1 MAQGKWREEHTLRQ
15 LSNSEDERAATCLG
29 RQGPASGG
37 TWEVL
42 GDGAGQ
48 LPLMEVSHL
57 RQKSMR
63 DFTSCMSITSQG

>member
-1 MAQGKWREEHTLRQ
+1 MAQGKWREEHTPRQ
-15 LSNSEDERAATCLG
+15 PSKSEDERTATRLG

-48 LPLMEVSHL
+48 LPRMEVSHF
-57 RQKSMR
+57 RQKNMR
-63 DFTSCMSITSQG
+63 DFKSCKSITGQG

>member
-1 MAQGKWREEHTLRQ
+1 MSKSEE
-15 LSNSEDERAATCLG
+15 ERTATRLG

-48 LPLMEVSHL
+48 LPLREVSQFT
-57 RQKSMR
+57 QKNMR
-63 DFTSCMSITSQG
+63 DFKSCMSITGQG